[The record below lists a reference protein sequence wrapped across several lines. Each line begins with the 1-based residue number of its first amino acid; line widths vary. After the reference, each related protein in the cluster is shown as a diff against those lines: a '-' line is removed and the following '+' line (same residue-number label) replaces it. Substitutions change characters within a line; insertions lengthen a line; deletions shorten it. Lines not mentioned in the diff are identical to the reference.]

1 MMGVYW
7 ISDHFH
13 VRQNTETLIA
23 EHNLSSFGILNFV
36 EAKDTS
42 FY

>member
-1 MMGVYW
+1 MMGVHW

-13 VRQNTETLIA
+13 IKWNTETLIA
-23 EHNLSSFGILNFV
+23 GYSLSSFGILNFV